1 MLTLSLLGGVDD
13 TSGTPYAHDYIK
25 HFNSHTTPVD
35 TYGNSPL
42 LDTSYG
48 GTDLTSGT
56 WSAEQKNGWTVLEF
70 TRGARVLGV
79 SDKAHT
85 LLTHFFMRNPAMSAT
100 DNYADTATSNYST
113 TYQRVAW
120 AYDSLDISVA
130 NNVPEH
136 VAHGLINIDF
146 QLGGAVVPD
155 VPSY

>member
-1 MLTLSLLGGVDD
+1 MVVPISHQALGVPSRKTAGLFWSLLAV
-13 TSGTPYAHDYIK
+13 
-25 HFNSHTTPVD
+25 
-35 TYGNSPL
+35 
-42 LDTSYG
+42 
-48 GTDLTSGT
+48 
-56 WSAEQKNGWTVLEF
+56 
-70 TRGARVLGV
+70 RVLGV

-100 DNYADTATSNYST
+100 DNYADTATSTYST